1 MILHRISIGFLKSTN
16 RILISSQKLKLSTK
30 VENQSKTIEVLGK
43 EYERDDWTNI
53 NANIKE
59 KLNRKL
65 LLTKYHPLN
74 HLLNKIKYYFYKTYT
89 QSGSS
94 PMFSIYD
101 NFSPIVDVNQN
112 FDRFEEIYW
121 SQLSKINPYL
131 FDSLDYASLL
141 TPKNH
146 VSRSKKDCFY
156 VNKDYV
162 LRSHTTCHDSELIRS
177 GLNAFLT
184 FGDVYRRDEI
194 DSKHYPVFHQCDG
207 VRLYNR
213 FDLFEST
220 NSNGAILSNQTGS
233 VHPHDRQIEYTLEAS
248 KKIEAELKS
257 CLTGLAEFIFGGC
270 IMLFSFHYF

>member
-112 FDRFEEIYW
+112 FDRFEEIY
-121 SQLSKINPYL
+121 
-131 FDSLDYASLL
+131 
-141 TPKNH
+141 
-146 VSRSKKDCFY
+146 
-156 VNKDYV
+156 
-162 LRSHTTCHDSELIRS
+162 
-177 GLNAFLT
+177 
-184 FGDVYRRDEI
+184 
-194 DSKHYPVFHQCDG
+194 
-207 VRLYNR
+207 
-213 FDLFEST
+213 
-220 NSNGAILSNQTGS
+220 
-233 VHPHDRQIEYTLEAS
+233 
-248 KKIEAELKS
+248 
-257 CLTGLAEFIFGGC
+257 
-270 IMLFSFHYF
+270 

>member
-1 MILHRISIGFLKSTN
+1 MILHRISIGFLKPTN

-112 FDRFEEIYW
+112 FDRFEEIYRFID
-121 SQLSKINPYL
+121 QKYLTYITLYL
-131 FDSLDYASLL
+131 F
-141 TPKNH
+141 
-146 VSRSKKDCFY
+146 
-156 VNKDYV
+156 
-162 LRSHTTCHDSELIRS
+162 
-177 GLNAFLT
+177 FL
-184 FGDVYRRDEI
+184 V
-194 DSKHYPVFHQCDG
+194 C
-207 VRLYNR
+207 
-213 FDLFEST
+213 
-220 NSNGAILSNQTGS
+220 
-233 VHPHDRQIEYTLEAS
+233 
-248 KKIEAELKS
+248 
-257 CLTGLAEFIFGGC
+257 
-270 IMLFSFHYF
+270 